1 MRLAEKLTAQTFIKG
16 FRTLRDEGVE
26 AFVRKLK
33 ARLRPAIDYEKWRK
47 ENGPS
52 EEELQQQR
60 NATWE
65 TMPLF
70 SVVVPLYRTPERFLR
85 EMIESVIN
93 QTYVNWELC
102 LADGSGDVGQTQ
114 LEQIVKEYQI
124 KYKNIRYIRS
134 EKPLQIA
141 ENTNLALKLVSGDY
155 IAFMDHD
162 DTLTPDALY
171 EAAKVIAERTQGT
184 ENGGRTDKAPDLIY
198 SDEDKLDMKTGRY
211 FMPHFKPDFNID
223 LLRSVN
229 YICHLCII
237 KRELADRLGGFLP
250 EMSGAQDHDY
260 ILRAVEQTENIVHIP
275 KVLYHWRS
283 HENSTAENPESK
295 RYAYEAGKLA
305 VTRHYE
311 RLGIPASVE
320 DGISPGIYK
329 TTYHWQEKPL
339 VSVLIPNK
347 DHTEDLE
354 KCLQSLF
361 RSAYQNFEVIIIENN
376 SEKPETFAYYER
388 VQQEHANVKVVTYKA
403 EGGFNYSKIN
413 NFGAQYVKGDYLL
426 LLNNDI
432 EFIDTNCLDELLG
445 YAMREDVGAVGAR
458 LYFEDDTIQHAGVVI
473 GFGGI
478 AGHTFVNQR
487 REELGYFARAM
498 CQQNYSAV
506 TAACMLT
513 RTADFCSVGGLTEEL
528 SVAFNDIDYCMKLRE
543 KGKLIVYNPYA
554 QSYHYESKSRGAEDT
569 PEKKLRFHREI
580 LWFGER
586 WQKILDEGDPYYNP
600 NLTLDRADF
609 ALKLSEERKRPK
621 GYYMDLVRREV
632 EKETNG

>member
-16 FRTLRDEGVE
+16 FRTLRDEGVD

-33 ARLRPAIDYEKWRK
+33 ARLRPAIDYEKWRR
-47 ENGPS
+47 ENEPS
-52 EEELQQQR
+52 EEELQQQK

-70 SVVVPLYRTPERFLR
+70 SVVVPLYRTPQNFLR
-85 EMIESVIN
+85 EMIESVAN

-102 LADGSGDVGQTQ
+102 LSDGSGDAGVTQ
-114 LEQIVKEYQI
+114 VEQIIKEYQK

-141 ENTNLALKLVSGDY
+141 ENTNLALSLVSGDY

-171 EAAKVIAERTQGT
+171 EAAKVIAEKK
-184 ENGGRTDKAPDLIY
+184 EKDDKAPDLIY
-198 SDEDKLDMKTGRY
+198 SDEDKLDMKTGKY

-229 YICHLCII
+229 YICHLCIV
-237 KRELADRLGGFLP
+237 KRELADRLGGLLP
-250 EMSGAQDHDY
+250 EMNGAQDHDY
-260 ILRAVEQTENIVHIP
+260 ILRAVEQTENIVHIS

-347 DHTEDLE
+347 EHAEDLD

-376 SEKPETFAYYER
+376 SEKPETFAYYEQ
-388 VQQEHANVKVVTYKA
+388 VQQAHANVKVVTYKA

-413 NFGAQYVKGDYLL
+413 NFGAQYAKGQYLL

-432 EFIDTNCLDELLG
+432 EFIGTNCLDELLG

-513 RTADFCSVGGLTEEL
+513 RTEDFRSVGGLTEEL

-554 QSYHYESKSRGAEDT
+554 EAHHYESKSRGAEDT

-609 ALKLSEERKRPK
+609 ALKLGAERQRPK